1 MKAIVNDID
10 ADSAVPPKRRLRR
23 RGDAPRRKTVFVS
36 GHFNVLHPGHVRLL
50 RFAKEC
56 GDHLTVAVESDRI
69 AGIAAH
75 VPEQLRLE
83 GIQSNSWVDEAFV
96 VDEPVADLIARLKPD
111 VVVKGKEHEP
121 HFNPELSAVERYGG
135 KLLFSS
141 GATLFSSVD
150 LIRRAFYESD
160 PRSIAAPKEYLERHG
175 ISPPGATDLLHRFA
189 HCKVCVVGDLIIDEY
204 ITCQPLGMSQ
214 EDPTIVVTPIDTTQF
229 LGGAGIV
236 AAHAAG
242 LGASV
247 RFLSVTGDDHARD
260 FALERLSADG
270 VIADLLIDEVRPT
283 TRKQRFRSK
292 GKTLLRVS
300 HLHQTA
306 ISIALQNQLF
316 ERLEEVMDNTD
327 LLVFSDFNYGCLPQ
341 PLVDRIVDMARTRR
355 VILAADSQSS
365 SQIGNICRFRGMDLL
380 TPTEHEA
387 RIATR
392 NHQDG
397 LVILAEE
404 VRQQSGARNVLL
416 KLGEE
421 GLLIHPINEPGGG
434 ELTDRL
440 AALNTAPR
448 DVAGAGD
455 SLLIAGAL
463 ALASGATIWEAA
475 YLGSLAA
482 ALQVGRVGNT
492 PIRTKELL
500 QLLQEMGQ

>member
-1 MKAIVNDID
+1 
-10 ADSAVPPKRRLRR
+10 
-23 RGDAPRRKTVFVS
+23 
-36 GHFNVLHPGHVRLL
+36 
-50 RFAKEC
+50 
-56 GDHLTVAVESDRI
+56 
-69 AGIAAH
+69 
-75 VPEQLRLE
+75 
-83 GIQSNSWVDEAFV
+83 
-96 VDEPVADLIARLKPD
+96 
-111 VVVKGKEHEP
+111 
-121 HFNPELSAVERYGG
+121 
-135 KLLFSS
+135 
-141 GATLFSSVD
+141 LFSSVD

-175 ISPPGATDLLHRFA
+175 ISPSCAADLLRRFA

-316 ERLEEVMDNTD
+316 ERLEEVMDDTN

-341 PLVDRIVDMARTRR
+341 PLVDRIVGMARTRQ

-421 GLLIHPINEPGGG
+421 GLLIHPANAPGGG

-463 ALASGATIWEAA
+463 ALTSGASIWEAA

-500 QLLQEMGQ
+500 QLLQEIGS